1 MQDLN
6 DLALY
11 AAVVRHK
18 GFTAAANALSVPKSK
33 ISKRIA
39 ALEEQLGVRL
49 IERSTRKLSITDI
62 GQSFYERCEAVLS
75 GVEAAE
81 AVVAVAK
88 AEPSG
93 MVRMAMPPGFAPA
106 VSDVLP
112 SFMKRYPQVRLSILT
127 TGRPV
132 DLIEERIDVA
142 LRVRDGY
149 DTDQSLIVRRFGGT
163 RRYLAASPRFSGAPR
178 ADRPR
183 HDRPRADAVH
193 AGERRQG
200 AIWTLVQ
207 RRRRRCA
214 TSPIRPVLHVLG
226 FQRAGARERPPA
238 SASACCRTC
247 MAERGFRAGALS
259 PVLPDW
265 SQRRI
270 DRARRLHLPPRHAA
284 GRARAHRPPRGKPA
298 ALDAAL
304 PGNRAQGRHPTAT
317 GRSEPG
323 PFRFTAA
330 ENMLTPSPSA
340 PL

>member
-88 AEPSG
+88 AEPAG
-93 MVRMAMPPGFAPA
+93 MVRMAMPPGFGPA

-163 RRYLAASPRFSGAPR
+163 RRYLVASPDFLERFGPIELDTIGRVPTLSMQENDIR
-178 ADRPR
+178 
-183 HDRPRADAVH
+183 
-193 AGERRQG
+193 
-200 AIWTLVQ
+200 AIWTLYNADGAVHDV
-207 RRRRRCA
+207 A
-214 TSPIRPVLHVLG
+214 HSPVLMCSDFSVLE
-226 FQRAGARERPPA
+226 RAATAGVGLGLLPEII
-238 SASACCRTC
+238 
-247 MAERGFRAGALS
+247 AERGFRTGFLS

-265 SQRRI
+265 SS
-270 DRARRLHLPPRHAA
+270 AESTVHAV
-284 GRARAHRPPRGKPA
+284 
-298 ALDAAL
+298 
-304 PGNRAQGRHPTAT
+304 
-317 GRSEPG
+317 
-323 PFRFTAA
+323 FTARHGMLPAVRALIDHLA
-330 ENMLTPSPSA
+330 ENLPRSMLRCKEILPKTPSDSNWSI
-340 PL
+340 

>member
-39 ALEEQLGVRL
+39 ALEERLGVRL

-88 AEPSG
+88 AEPAG
-93 MVRMAMPPGFAPA
+93 TVRMSMPPGFGPVVAN
-106 VSDVLP
+106 VLP
-112 SFMKRYPQVRLSILT
+112 GFMKRYPLVRVSILT

-142 LRVRDGY
+142 LRVRDSY

-163 RRYLAASPRFSGAPR
+163 RRYLAASPAFLERHGPIDFDTIGGVPTLSMEENNPR
-178 ADRPR
+178 AIWSLYNANGDV
-183 HDRPRADAVH
+183 HDISH
-193 AGERRQG
+193 
-200 AIWTLVQ
+200 T
-207 RRRRRCA
+207 
-214 TSPIRPVLHVLG
+214 PVLTCSDFSVLE
-226 FQRAGARERPPA
+226 RATIEGIGVGLLPD
-238 SASACCRTC
+238 
-247 MAERGFRAGALS
+247 MIVERGFRSGLLT

-265 SQRRI
+265 SSAESAVHAVFTSRHGMLPAVRALI
-270 DRARRLHLPPRHAA
+270 DHL
-284 GRARAHRPPRGKPA
+284 
-298 ALDAAL
+298 
-304 PGNRAQGRHPTAT
+304 
-317 GRSEPG
+317 
-323 PFRFTAA
+323 A
-330 ENMLTPSPSA
+330 ENLPRSMQHCQEIDPKGGFDSNWSI
-340 PL
+340 

>member
-33 ISKRIA
+33 ISKRVA

-88 AEPSG
+88 AEPAG
-93 MVRMAMPPGFAPA
+93 TVRMSMPPGFAPILA
-106 VSDVLP
+106 DVLP
-112 SFMKRYPQVRLSILT
+112 GFLKRYPLVRLSIIT

-142 LRVRDGY
+142 LRVRDSY

-163 RRYLAASPRFSGAPR
+163 RRYLAASPRFLE
-178 ADRPR
+178 R
-183 HDRPRADAVH
+183 HGPIDLEKIAQVPTLSMQENTSR
-193 AGERRQG
+193 
-200 AIWTLVQ
+200 AIWTLINAKGDVHDV
-207 RRRRRCA
+207 
-214 TSPIRPVLHVLG
+214 SHSPVLTCSDFTVLE
-226 FQRAGARERPPA
+226 RATIEGVGLALLPDVI
-238 SASACCRTC
+238 
-247 MAERGFRAGALS
+247 MERGFRNGLLT
-259 PVLPDW
+259 PVLSDW
-265 SQRRI
+265 SSAEATVHAVFTSRHGMLPAVRALI
-270 DRARRLHLPPRHAA
+270 DHL
-284 GRARAHRPPRGKPA
+284 
-298 ALDAAL
+298 
-304 PGNRAQGRHPTAT
+304 
-317 GRSEPG
+317 
-323 PFRFTAA
+323 A
-330 ENMLTPSPSA
+330 ENLPRSMLHCQEIVPRAASDSSWSI
-340 PL
+340 

>member
-49 IERSTRKLSITDI
+49 IERSTRKLSVTDI

-88 AEPSG
+88 AEPAG
-93 MVRMAMPPGFAPA
+93 TVRMSMPPGFAPMVA
-106 VSDVLP
+106 DVLP
-112 SFMKRYPQVRLSILT
+112 IFMKRYPLVHLSILT

-132 DLIEERIDVA
+132 DLIEERIDIA

-163 RRYLAASPRFSGAPR
+163 KRYLAASPGFLERHGPIGLDTIGRVPTLSMQENNPR
-178 ADRPR
+178 
-183 HDRPRADAVH
+183 
-193 AGERRQG
+193 
-200 AIWTLVQ
+200 AIWTLFHTDGET
-207 RRRRRCA
+207 RDISH
-214 TSPIRPVLHVLG
+214 TPVLTCSDFSVLE
-226 FQRAGARERPPA
+226 RATIEGVGLGLLPDIIV
-238 SASACCRTC
+238 
-247 MAERGFRAGALS
+247 ERGFRNGLLA
-259 PVLPDW
+259 PVLPEW
-265 SQRRI
+265 SSAESTVHAVFTSRHGMLPAVRALI
-270 DRARRLHLPPRHAA
+270 DHL
-284 GRARAHRPPRGKPA
+284 
-298 ALDAAL
+298 
-304 PGNRAQGRHPTAT
+304 
-317 GRSEPG
+317 
-323 PFRFTAA
+323 A
-330 ENMLTPSPSA
+330 ENLPRSMLRCQEIVPRAPSDSNWSI
-340 PL
+340 